1 MLREARRVPEE
12 AVCTRQGLRS
22 AVPVLAS
29 ARRFPVLMRSPDSS
43 GTPGGPQARAAAAG
57 RQSGA
62 RGLVRGA
69 ACPGQLGSR
78 L

>member
-29 ARRFPVLMRSPDSS
+29 AQAFSGADALSRLQRNTRR
-43 GTPGGPQARAAAAG
+43 TPGPGCG
-57 RQSGA
+57 CGTSVTGA

-69 ACPGQLGSR
+69 ACPGQS
-78 L
+78 

>member
-29 ARRFPVLMRSPDSS
+29 AQAFSGADALSRLQRNTRR
-43 GTPGGPQARAAAAG
+43 TPGRAAAAG
-57 RQSGA
+57 CQSQALGA
-62 RGLVRGA
+62 WCETQRVLA
-69 ACPGQLGSR
+69 S
-78 L
+78 